1 MSGRLI
7 YALAAA
13 LLAYVPY
20 AAAAQNFPERPV
32 RIVLGFPPGGGVDL
46 VARILVPRLSEYL
59 GQQVIVDNRPGA
71 SGLIGTE
78 VAAKSAADGHTLFFG
93 TAGNLSINQSLYP
106 KLHFDIERA
115 FAPVTLVSSVPF
127 LVYVHPSLPATTVRD
142 FIALAKARP
151 GQIRFYS
158 SGNGGLPH
166 LAGELFNSAAQV
178 HTVHVPY
185 KGAAPGITA
194 LITGEVQLGFGALAV
209 GQAYV
214 KAGRL
219 RALATT
225 SAKRIAALPDVPAL
239 GETLPG
245 FEVVNWYGMV
255 VPSGTPKPAIMQL
268 NADLNRAM
276 KSPDI
281 AEKLAAQGTEPAG
294 TSPEAFGMFMR
305 SEAAKWAKVI
315 RAGNIRA
322 D

>member
-1 MSGRLI
+1 MLKPLK
-7 YALAAA
+7 YALGTAF
-13 LLAYVPY
+13 LAGAVF
-20 AAAAQNFPERPV
+20 ATAAQSFPERPV

-46 VARILVPRLSEYL
+46 VARILAPRLGEYL

-78 VAAKSAADGHTLFFG
+78 VAAKSPADGHTLFFG

-106 KLHFDIERA
+106 KLHFDIGRA

-127 LVYVHPSLPATTVRD
+127 LVYVHPSLPATTVRE
-142 FIALAKARP
+142 FIALARARP

-178 HTVHVPY
+178 RTEHVPY

-214 KAGRL
+214 KSGRL
-219 RALATT
+219 RAIATT
-225 SAKRIAALPDVPAL
+225 GAKRIAALPHLPAL
-239 GETLPG
+239 NETLPG

-255 VPSGTPKPAIMQL
+255 VPSGTPRPAIMRL
-268 NADLNRAM
+268 NTELNQAM
-276 KSPDI
+276 KSPDVS
-281 AEKLAAQGTEPAG
+281 EKLTAQGTEPAG
-294 TSPEAFGMFMR
+294 TSPDAFGAFMR
-305 SEAAKWAKVI
+305 AESLKWAEVI